1 MRYFEF
7 IQNDANSSKSC
18 LFETRRVLCSGTK
31 ISNSATQMWFEW
43 NNKPWMGEK
52 KICKMSTLNLYFN

>member
-7 IQNDANSSKSC
+7 IRNYANSSKSC
-18 LFETRRVLCSGTK
+18 VFETSRVLCSGTK
-31 ISNSATQMWFEW
+31 FLTVQLNCTL
-43 NNKPWMGEK
+43 NGTNKRCMGEK